1 MIEEQILR
9 KNLQQNKSSIV
20 RQGLVMICLTKKNGM
35 VYILFC
41 FFLVKF
47 IHVN

>member
-20 RQGLVMICLTKKNGM
+20 RQGSVMICLTKKM
-35 VYILFC
+35 EWFIFC
-41 FFLVKF
+41 FVFFGKVYSC
-47 IHVN
+47 